1 MQMALPQCERDIA
14 CLRAHYECATEG
26 HFASP
31 EPNAKPPASS
41 AESRQIE
48 VSAFEEGSGRCALN
62 QPVWVV
68 PATLFAMQSPEE
80 VIRCWTLDILLL
92 VRHVLRRNFFSRADF
107 LFLAFA
113 LLALLHL
120 FQSIT
125 SFNSG
130 APLGVEI
137 EVMYSLISLL
147 LLTGN
152 SVSVVRRHGP
162 TIGRSKNSQPQ

>member
-1 MQMALPQCERDIA
+1 M
-14 CLRAHYECATEG
+14 
-26 HFASP
+26 
-31 EPNAKPPASS
+31 AKPTESS
-41 AESRQIE
+41 AKSRQIE
-48 VSAFEEGSGRCALN
+48 VSAFEEGSGRYALN
-62 QPVWVV
+62 QSVWVV
-68 PATLFAMQSPEE
+68 PATLFGMQPPEE
-80 VIRCWTLDILLL
+80 AVRCWTLDVLLL

-120 FQSIT
+120 FQSVT

-147 LLTGN
+147 RLTGN
-152 SVSVVRRHGP
+152 SVSVVRRQGP
-162 TIGRSKNSQPQ
+162 TIGRSKNSRPQ